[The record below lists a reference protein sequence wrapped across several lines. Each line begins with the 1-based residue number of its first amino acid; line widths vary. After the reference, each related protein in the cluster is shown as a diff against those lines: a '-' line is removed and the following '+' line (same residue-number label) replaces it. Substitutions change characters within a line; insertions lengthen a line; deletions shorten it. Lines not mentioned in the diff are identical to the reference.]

1 MCQPFPSTPSSP
13 SARGETQGG
22 WVPWHCS
29 PGIVHLCWALSLQY
43 LEALGICCSDEPR
56 AWDSAGQTARGSVRE
71 PTRNTEGLETH
82 LASGGCA
89 GNLPAFCQSIVKIIP
104 FPVFSLCQISIFRE
118 EKRKKKPKNSFGKFA
133 ASIQPDSSMPLAIAS
148 LQQEVLKPALHF
160 RKGCSEAEE
169 GEADQRHFV
178 PQSDPKTKRYRG

>member
-1 MCQPFPSTPSSP
+1 M
-13 SARGETQGG
+13 
-22 WVPWHCS
+22 
-29 PGIVHLCWALSLQY
+29 
-43 LEALGICCSDEPR
+43 
-56 AWDSAGQTARGSVRE
+56 RE

-118 EKRKKKPKNSFGKFA
+118 EKRKKKTKNSFGKFA

-160 RKGCSEAEE
+160 RQGCSEAEE

-178 PQSDPKTKRYRG
+178 PQSDPKTKCYRGQSLGFSNDFLSQKHRTDALKAKSVHLPQMQC